1 MPIVN
6 VKVLA
11 GVFSDAQK
19 QSMIDGIT
27 DTIVRIGGD
36 GIRPNVQVL
45 VEDIQSGM
53 WGIGGKKLTIEEVEA
68 RRRERAAKGTS

>member
-11 GVFSDAQK
+11 GAFSTAQK
-19 QSMIDGIT
+19 QSMIDDIT
-27 DTIVRIGGD
+27 DAIVRIGGD

-53 WGIGGKKLTIEEVEA
+53 WGIGGKKLTTEEIEA
-68 RRRERAAKGTS
+68 RRKERAAKGTS